1 MPGFDFRS
9 LFTEDP
15 ERQLVSGPGATSDWR
30 IKPKS
35 LLDEDA
41 DPRFPAFQQ
50 AWKQGAGLG
59 DLFGPDPFKL
69 QGTVAPSGGDNTR
82 PDVAKVQT
90 LLGRA
95 GYLDLGQDGPSG
107 YPNPNTDKATRDF
120 QKDNG
125 LQVDGVLKPNG
136 PTIAK
141 LGGLLGGGA
150 EPASKPS
157 NIVEGEWDWMDKKRM
172 PDLRPAP
179 QPVDKPAN
187 NGWDALIRILN
198 RDRPEL
204 KPTPPRLPPSIPNG
218 SDSPEEGGITGTLPR
233 PQQND
238 PYPGHTINQEGIDA
252 NQAYAEMLVRD
263 TDPSQSARMLKP
275 AIDDYGDQG
284 RGDVADLLARFQK
297 IDGGKAEDLR
307 RELHKATGEMLP
319 YRIAPLGEGFREPT
333 EEEKIAAAPKS
344 PFGSA
349 DGADRWAA
357 ANMAEALLGKGDYRD
372 GAVEHFRGEIARDR
386 SAAMPYLAAVH
397 QAMGDK
403 NPALA
408 AKFATQM
415 KAEGLTAAADPGTK
429 SDASAQSGSENQQVA
444 KMGDQKVWPEI
455 GRDIVGGGGIA
466 IGGAIG
472 AGGAVRPETGNG
484 DFVKPGPQ
492 GPAGKPSVGGST
504 PQGQQTT
511 IAVPEAGKQPVL
523 TGPDPSKP
531 QPQQGTPP
539 QPAAQA
545 VTAAAAEHSANAACS
560 GEQPARKTCGSG
572 QTESIARNPH
582 PQTASTDRPREGC
595 APPSLYPGGSWQNH
609 L

>member
-1 MPGFDFRS
+1 
-9 LFTEDP
+9 
-15 ERQLVSGPGATSDWR
+15 
-30 IKPKS
+30 
-35 LLDEDA
+35 
-41 DPRFPAFQQ
+41 
-50 AWKQGAGLG
+50 
-59 DLFGPDPFKL
+59 
-69 QGTVAPSGGDNTR
+69 
-82 PDVAKVQT
+82 
-90 LLGRA
+90 
-95 GYLDLGQDGPSG
+95 
-107 YPNPNTDKATRDF
+107 
-120 QKDNG
+120 
-125 LQVDGVLKPNG
+125 
-136 PTIAK
+136 
-141 LGGLLGGGA
+141 
-150 EPASKPS
+150 
-157 NIVEGEWDWMDKKRM
+157 
-172 PDLRPAP
+172 
-179 QPVDKPAN
+179 
-187 NGWDALIRILN
+187 
-198 RDRPEL
+198 
-204 KPTPPRLPPSIPNG
+204 
-218 SDSPEEGGITGTLPR
+218 
-233 PQQND
+233 
-238 PYPGHTINQEGIDA
+238 
-252 NQAYAEMLVRD
+252 MLVRD
-263 TDPSQSARMLKP
+263 TDPSQSARMLKR

-429 SDASAQSGSENQQVA
+429 TYASAQSGSENQQVA

-492 GPAGKPSVGGST
+492 GPAGKPSVGGSA

-511 IAVPEAGKQPVL
+511 IAVPEAGKPPVL

-539 QPAAQA
+539 SLPPKPLPPLPPSTPQTPPVQGNSLPGKPAEPVKPEAPLETRTLKPHQQIDHA
-545 VTAAAAEHSANAACS
+545 KGAPPHPSTQEGLGKTISDGELRSKVEKEKILTGKTTAIGKDGVVIDAGKGGAAAA
-560 GEQPARKTCGSG
+560 
-572 QTESIARNPH
+572 QTEFEQDAKQLGVQIEDIP
-582 PQTASTDRPREGC
+582 GM
-595 APPSLYPGGSWQNH
+595 PGGKKYYDPKTGQSGSFRPSSTKEGRPTVETTFNGQNGEKFTVKRRH
-609 L
+609 